1 MTALG
6 SDVARPAPPCVLV
19 IFGGTGDLTRRL
31 LMPALRNLR
40 RDGLLAENFALIG
53 LGSRD
58 IGDEGF
64 RQHLRE
70 GMEHFKAGAGGSD
83 IDWFVKRAYYLG
95 SKFEDPGLYQALS
108 TELEKVDAAHHTA
121 GNVLFYLATP
131 PSEFA
136 TIVNRLGKAEL
147 TQPRRSFTD
156 SHPRRGA
163 NSPHLA
169 PHWLGKSQ
177 HRLLTEL
184 R

>member
-1 MTALG
+1 MTAVG
-6 SDVARPAPPCVLV
+6 SDVVQPAPPCVLV

-95 SKFEDPGLYQALS
+95 GKFEDPGV
-108 TELEKVDAAHHTA
+108 T
-121 GNVLFYLATP
+121 
-131 PSEFA
+131 
-136 TIVNRLGKAEL
+136 
-147 TQPRRSFTD
+147 RRSRPSSKRSTR
-156 SHPRRGA
+156 HIIRRA
-163 NSPHLA
+163 MCSSISPHRPA
-169 PHWLGKSQ
+169 SSRPS
-177 HRLLTEL
+177 
-184 R
+184 

>member
-1 MTALG
+1 MTAVG
-6 SDVARPAPPCVLV
+6 SDVAQPAPPCVLV

-83 IDWFVKRAYYLG
+83 IDWFVRRAYSSG
-95 SKFEDPGLYQALS
+95 RRWPSFVMRPSSACRPTISRCTFSPMRVSRCAL
-108 TELEKVDAAHHTA
+108 A
-121 GNVLFYLATP
+121 
-131 PSEFA
+131 
-136 TIVNRLGKAEL
+136 
-147 TQPRRSFTD
+147 
-156 SHPRRGA
+156 
-163 NSPHLA
+163 
-169 PHWLGKSQ
+169 
-177 HRLLTEL
+177 
-184 R
+184 